1 MKLLKTISPYI
12 VILGLVILVIVLVTS
27 FITPKEISYTD
38 FMRELKADNIKSVE
52 IEDNTATLVLKDT
65 SAADKELKAG
75 KYILKIKSLDNF
87 DMIMLNELTAGRNF
101 EYINKVQDVPFV
113 VQILP
118 YILLVIVFFIF

>member
-27 FITPKEISYTD
+27 FITPKEISVSD

-65 SAADKELKAG
+65 SSTNKELKAG
-75 KYILKIKSLDNF
+75 KYILKINLLDN
-87 DMIMLNELTAGRNF
+87 IE
-101 EYINKVQDVPFV
+101 E
-113 VQILP
+113 QILKALNDGKDVGTCTSLP
-118 YILLVIVFFIF
+118 NEV